1 MAKVFEFALA
11 AFEACAVVVANDVG
25 EHGFFHCALKANK
38 VIEAFVAFGMFWSF
52 PTWNHHRKLVS
63 HSDRVE
69 HLVLRHT
76 RVHVQAG
83 ESDFCRGCV
92 EVFKLKFAR
101 IATVH
106 GVSPFGTEFFHIEVV
121 CAHTDFLVGVERDAN
136 VAVLDFGV
144 CLEVFNGADNF
155 SDASLVV
162 GTEQCVAVGHHE
174 VLTHEVGHFGELLRV
189 EHDAFFLVEHHL
201 AAFIFHHTRIHT
213 VAAHVGCGVEV
224 CDKTDG
230 WHLLVGV

>member
-25 EHGFFHCALKANK
+25 EHGLFHCALKANK
-38 VIEAFVAFGMFWSF
+38 VIEAFVAFGMFWGF

-69 HLVLRHT
+69 HLVLRHA

-83 ESDFCRGCV
+83 ESDFCRCCV

-121 CAHTDFLVGVERDAN
+121 CAHTDFLVGIERDAN

-155 SDASLVV
+155 SDASLV
-162 GTEQCVAVGHHE
+162 
-174 VLTHEVGHFGELLRV
+174 

-201 AAFIFHHTRIHT
+201 AAFIFHHTGIHT
-213 VAAHVGCGVEV
+213 VSAHVGGGVEV
-224 CDKTDG
+224 CDKADG